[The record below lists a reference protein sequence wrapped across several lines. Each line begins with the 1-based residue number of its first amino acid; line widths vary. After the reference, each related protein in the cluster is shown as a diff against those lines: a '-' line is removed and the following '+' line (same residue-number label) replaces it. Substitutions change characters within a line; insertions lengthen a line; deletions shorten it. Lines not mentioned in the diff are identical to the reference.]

1 MSLILE
7 ALRKSEAERRR
18 GETPT
23 LLSPINEFAS
33 HALRRAERRQRRW
46 MWLALALIVLL
57 VAVGGYG
64 WQQAVTTD
72 TDSPASAAN
81 AGISEPDVVADLPQT
96 AMPMPASPLHD
107 AHPASVNETLPATS
121 SPAPTTNIARADSVP
136 QEIPAAAPTAVTKP
150 TMDNAIAAPAMASG
164 TPTPSESVSA
174 ATPTEPPPIPTWIR
188 VDQLPASE
196 REALP
201 PLKVSMHVYSADPA
215 KRAVLIDGQR
225 YQEGSWIADGILLKA
240 IRRDGSLLEV
250 RGRELLLGRP

>member
-96 AMPMPASPLHD
+96 ATPMPASPLHD
-107 AHPASVNETLPATS
+107 AHPAAVNETLPATS

-150 TMDNAIAAPAMASG
+150 PAMASG

>member
-72 TDSPASAAN
+72 TDSAASAAN

-121 SPAPTTNIARADSVP
+121 SPAPTTNIARADSVR

-150 TMDNAIAAPAMASG
+150 TAMASG

-188 VDQLPASE
+188 VDQLPAAE
-196 REALP
+196 RDALP

-225 YQEGSWIADGILLKA
+225 YQEGAWIADGILLKA
-240 IRRDGSLLEV
+240 IRRDGSLLDV
-250 RGRELLLGRP
+250 HGRELLLGRP

>member
-23 LLSPINEFAS
+23 LLSPINGFAS

-72 TDSPASAAN
+72 TDSAASAAN

-96 AMPMPASPLHD
+96 AMPMPESPLHD

-121 SPAPTTNIARADSVP
+121 SPAPTTNIARADSVR

-150 TMDNAIAAPAMASG
+150 TAMASG

-174 ATPTEPPPIPTWIR
+174 ATPTEPPPMPTWIR
-188 VDQLPASE
+188 VDQLPAAE
-196 REALP
+196 RDALP

-225 YQEGSWIADGILLKA
+225 YQEGAWIADGILLKA
-240 IRRDGSLLEV
+240 IRRDGSLLDV
-250 RGRELLLGRP
+250 HGRELLLGRP

>member
-96 AMPMPASPLHD
+96 ATPMPASPLHD
-107 AHPASVNETLPATS
+107 AHPAAVNETLPATS

-150 TMDNAIAAPAMASG
+150 PAMASG

-240 IRRDGSLLEV
+240 IRRDGSLLDV
-250 RGRELLLGRP
+250 HGRELLLGRP

>member
-150 TMDNAIAAPAMASG
+150 PAMASG
-164 TPTPSESVSA
+164 TTNAIGKRVGGNADRARRRYQPGSGSINCPPPSARHCRRSRSACTSIPPTPPSA
-174 ATPTEPPPIPTWIR
+174 
-188 VDQLPASE
+188 
-196 REALP
+196 
-201 PLKVSMHVYSADPA
+201 
-215 KRAVLIDGQR
+215 R
-225 YQEGSWIADGILLKA
+225 Y
-240 IRRDGSLLEV
+240 
-250 RGRELLLGRP
+250 

>member
-23 LLSPINEFAS
+23 LLSPISEFAS
-33 HALRRAERRQRRW
+33 HALRRAEHRQRRW

-57 VAVGGYG
+57 VVVGGFW

-72 TDSPASAAN
+72 NPASAATTGTS
-81 AGISEPDVVADLPQT
+81 APKVVADLPQPV
-96 AMPMPASPLHD
+96 ASMPAGPRHD
-107 AHPASVNETLPATS
+107 APSTPPVSLNQTRPATS
-121 SPAPTTNIARADSVP
+121 PRAATANIARTDGVRS
-136 QEIPAAAPTAVTKP
+136 ESTPATAALPEP
-150 TMDNAIAAPAMASG
+150 PMDNAIAAPEMASG
-164 TPTPSESVSA
+164 TATPSQSASA
-174 ATPTEPPPIPTWIR
+174 ATPTEPPPVPSWIR

-196 REALP
+196 RETLP

-225 YQEGSWIADGILLKA
+225 YQEGSWITDGILLKA

-250 RGRELLLGRP
+250 GGRELLLGRP

>member
-72 TDSPASAAN
+72 TDSAASAAN

-96 AMPMPASPLHD
+96 AMPMPESPLHD

-121 SPAPTTNIARADSVP
+121 SPAPTTNIARADSVR

-150 TMDNAIAAPAMASG
+150 TAMASG

-196 REALP
+196 RNALP

-225 YQEGSWIADGILLKA
+225 YQEGAWIADGILLKA
-240 IRRDGSLLEV
+240 IRRDGSLLDV
-250 RGRELLLGRP
+250 HGRELLLGRP

>member
-96 AMPMPASPLHD
+96 ATPMPASPLHD
-107 AHPASVNETLPATS
+107 AHPAAVNETLPATS
-121 SPAPTTNIARADSVP
+121 SRAPTTNIARADSVP

-150 TMDNAIAAPAMASG
+150 PAMASG

-225 YQEGSWIADGILLKA
+225 YQEGAWIADGILLKA
-240 IRRDGSLLEV
+240 IRRDGSLLDV
-250 RGRELLLGRP
+250 HGRELLLGRP

>member
-33 HALRRAERRQRRW
+33 HALRRAERRQRLW

-96 AMPMPASPLHD
+96 ATPMPASPLHD
-107 AHPASVNETLPATS
+107 AHPAAVNETLPATS

-150 TMDNAIAAPAMASG
+150 PAMASG

-188 VDQLPASE
+188 VDQLPAAE
-196 REALP
+196 RDALP

>member
-23 LLSPINEFAS
+23 LLSPISEFTS

-46 MWLALALIVLL
+46 MWLALALVVLL

-72 TDSPASAAN
+72 TDSAASAAN

-150 TMDNAIAAPAMASG
+150 PAMASG
-164 TPTPSESVSA
+164 TPTPSERVSA

-196 REALP
+196 RNALP

-225 YQEGSWIADGILLKA
+225 YQEGAWIADGILLKA
-240 IRRDGSLLEV
+240 IRRDGSLLDV
-250 RGRELLLGRP
+250 HGRELLLGRP

>member
-1 MSLILE
+1 MSMILE

-33 HALRRAERRQRRW
+33 HALRRAERRQRLW

-96 AMPMPASPLHD
+96 ATPMPASPLHD
-107 AHPASVNETLPATS
+107 AHPAAVNETLPAIS

-150 TMDNAIAAPAMASG
+150 PAMASG